1 MKGTVESTGAAV
13 QGRTSFL
20 ASEIHWNHVFEP
32 LIDATINSS
41 KTTID
46 FSKFNQIRQIA
57 NSKNADDYDA
67 ENETKNTKHREMFPS
82 LTKATSSIS
91 EFCTVNYTIQSK
103 RNKIFPSNNIELIS
117 SEGTLNCLNEKA

>member
-1 MKGTVESTGAAV
+1 MEGTVESTGAAI

-32 LIDATINSS
+32 LIDPTINSS

-46 FSKFNQIRQIA
+46 FSKFNQIRHIT
-57 NSKNADDYDA
+57 STKNASEYDA
-67 ENETKNTKHREMFPS
+67 ENETKSIKHKEMFPS

-91 EFCTVNYTIQSK
+91 ELCTVNYTIQSR
-103 RNKIFPSNNIELIS
+103 RNKIFPSNKTDLIS
-117 SEGTLNCLNEKA
+117 SQGTLNYLNEKA

>member
-32 LIDATINSS
+32 LIDPTINSS

-46 FSKFNQIRQIA
+46 FSKFNQIRPIINTKDA
-57 NSKNADDYDA
+57 TEYA
-67 ENETKNTKHREMFPS
+67 ENETKNTKHKEMFPS

-91 EFCTVNYTIQSK
+91 EFCTVNYTIQSR
-103 RNKIFPSNNIELIS
+103 RNKIFPSNKIELIS
-117 SEGTLNCLNEKA
+117 SQGALNYLNEKA